1 MHAFSYEKQIFV
13 PIPFLQYSF
22 FSVTRRYLG
31 EPLNRK
37 WEAKNGDTVSI
48 RSCWT
53 FGFSDLR
60 VFLAVLRKIQTLRE
74 TGGLATAGEYYD
86 ITLVPSDVETLWDLD
101 RGGSQRN
108 SIRTSLER
116 LQTMFVKIE
125 FGDRSCEARMKEWR
139 KKAVLMV
146 LENDESMEKL
156 SGEAPDTQWFS
167 ESIIARVE
175 QKRSAPGFRLLV
187 SKGLADMRSLTVHLT
202 PVIGLEGDM
211 AKMFA
216 LWIQGRRHCLMSYD
230 ELANQVFNI
239 PSWTD
244 VKGRN
249 KKIRKCLHQI
259 ENIGMIRVSER
270 IKNRNK
276 YFYIERLPFIGE
288 EQLPGLLDCGVEQG
302 IDAEDCTLDEHGCFD
317 NAGFDFLGDCCGE
330 REEHYVLS

>member
-1 MHAFSYEKQIFV
+1 M
-13 PIPFLQYSF
+13 
-22 FSVTRRYLG
+22 
-31 EPLNRK
+31 
-37 WEAKNGDTVSI
+37 EAKNGDTVSI

-156 SGEAPDTQWFS
+156 SGEAPDTQCFPRALLRGGTETIRS
-167 ESIIARVE
+167 GF
-175 QKRSAPGFRLLV
+175 SAPCFQRTCRYALPTFTL
-187 SKGLADMRSLTVHLT
+187 SCHRS
-202 PVIGLEGDM
+202 
-211 AKMFA
+211 
-216 LWIQGRRHCLMSYD
+216 RRRYGKDVRIMDTGTAPLSD
-230 ELANQVFNI
+230 EL
-239 PSWTD
+239 
-244 VKGRN
+244 
-249 KKIRKCLHQI
+249 
-259 ENIGMIRVSER
+259 
-270 IKNRNK
+270 
-276 YFYIERLPFIGE
+276 
-288 EQLPGLLDCGVEQG
+288 
-302 IDAEDCTLDEHGCFD
+302 
-317 NAGFDFLGDCCGE
+317 
-330 REEHYVLS
+330 